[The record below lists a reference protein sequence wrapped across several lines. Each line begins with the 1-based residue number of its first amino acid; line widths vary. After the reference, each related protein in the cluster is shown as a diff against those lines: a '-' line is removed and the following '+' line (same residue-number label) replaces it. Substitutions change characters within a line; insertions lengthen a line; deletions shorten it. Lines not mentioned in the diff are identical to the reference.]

1 MMKTKQQKNN
11 SVTVVNKDQIQSY
24 IMTTAKYDF
33 SVYEKRILYR
43 IVEMAQGELQGVRF
57 ATDCKKIE
65 HTLFDTVHI
74 TMPIASL
81 LNGES
86 DENYT
91 RVKQALLSLQKK
103 IFTYEDEKEWISI
116 SIIALPKIKKR
127 SSVVSF
133 QIDSHIWDCCLDFSK
148 GFRKYELATA
158 MKFKSVYSMRF
169 YELLSG
175 QKTKLIYPLEQLKE
189 MFKVQDK
196 YAKTNDFVRKVIEP
210 AKNEL
215 DELSPYTFEWSANK
229 EGKKIVSF
237 NFYPIFKPE
246 HRDAELYKKELQKQ
260 TGLSWDLGRQV
271 ISYLKTSLE
280 FSDKEIKNN
289 RDLFVTAQMELPDI
303 MTELAI
309 LRGKSRT
316 KTNPKGWIIN
326 ALKGKIKDKFPKRLQ
341 ALCSDLDRQG
351 GEPHEHHGRVQAP
364 VRDDHSVVQPQDP
377 RRQGGRAAA
386 ASRAQQ
392 RRERQYARDH
402 EVRQKCENRVCGRAL
417 RQCPRQQRLCRA
429 AL

>member
-1 MMKTKQQKNN
+1 VN
-11 SVTVVNKDQIQSY
+11 SKELDLQ
-24 IMTTAKYDF
+24 
-33 SVYEKRILYR
+33 L
-43 IVEMAQGELQGVRF
+43 IV
-57 ATDCKKIE
+57 KKIE

-229 EGKKIVSF
+229 EGKKNCKF
-237 NFYPIFKPE
+237 Q
-246 HRDAELYKKELQKQ
+246 L
-260 TGLSWDLGRQV
+260 LSN
-271 ISYLKTSLE
+271 I
-280 FSDKEIKNN
+280 
-289 RDLFVTAQMELPDI
+289 
-303 MTELAI
+303 
-309 LRGKSRT
+309 
-316 KTNPKGWIIN
+316 
-326 ALKGKIKDKFPKRLQ
+326 Q
-341 ALCSDLDRQG
+341 A
-351 GEPHEHHGRVQAP
+351 
-364 VRDDHSVVQPQDP
+364 
-377 RRQGGRAAA
+377 RA
-386 ASRAQQ
+386 S
-392 RRERQYARDH
+392 
-402 EVRQKCENRVCGRAL
+402 
-417 RQCPRQQRLCRA
+417 
-429 AL
+429 

>member
-1 MMKTKQQKNN
+1 MKTKQQKNN

-158 MKFKSVYSMRF
+158 MKFKSVYSM
-169 YELLSG
+169 
-175 QKTKLIYPLEQLKE
+175 QI
-189 MFKVQDK
+189 
-196 YAKTNDFVRKVIEP
+196 
-210 AKNEL
+210 
-215 DELSPYTFEWSANK
+215 
-229 EGKKIVSF
+229 
-237 NFYPIFKPE
+237 
-246 HRDAELYKKELQKQ
+246 
-260 TGLSWDLGRQV
+260 
-271 ISYLKTSLE
+271 
-280 FSDKEIKNN
+280 
-289 RDLFVTAQMELPDI
+289 
-303 MTELAI
+303 
-309 LRGKSRT
+309 
-316 KTNPKGWIIN
+316 
-326 ALKGKIKDKFPKRLQ
+326 
-341 ALCSDLDRQG
+341 
-351 GEPHEHHGRVQAP
+351 
-364 VRDDHSVVQPQDP
+364 
-377 RRQGGRAAA
+377 GRA
-386 ASRAQQ
+386 SC
-392 RRERQYARDH
+392 RER
-402 EVRQKCENRVCGRAL
+402 V
-417 RQCPRQQRLCRA
+417 
-429 AL
+429 

>member
-246 HRDAELYKKELQKQ
+246 HRDAELYKKIGADKVA
-260 TGLSWDLGRQV
+260 QV
-271 ISYLKTSLE
+271 ICAAITGQKTESEGLTMTQYEELKQEIAEVKPAVYDYMDNNMPEWAKPTIQKLM
-280 FSDKEIKNN
+280 DKGVLVGDEDGRLGLTMDMIKV
-289 RDLFVTAQMELPDI
+289 FV
-303 MTELAI
+303 
-309 LRGKSRT
+309 
-316 KTNPKGWIIN
+316 IN
-326 ALKGKIKDKFPKRLQ
+326 
-341 ALCSDLDRQG
+341 DRAG
-351 GEPHEHHGRVQAP
+351 LY
-364 VRDDHSVVQPQDP
+364 D
-377 RRQGGRAAA
+377 
-386 ASRAQQ
+386 
-392 RRERQYARDH
+392 
-402 EVRQKCENRVCGRAL
+402 
-417 RQCPRQQRLCRA
+417 
-429 AL
+429 